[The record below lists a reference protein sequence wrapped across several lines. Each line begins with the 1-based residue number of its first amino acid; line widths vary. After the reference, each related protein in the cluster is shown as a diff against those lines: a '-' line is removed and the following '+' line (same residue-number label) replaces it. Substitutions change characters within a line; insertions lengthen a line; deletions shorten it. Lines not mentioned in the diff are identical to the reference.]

1 MKEGGVMALNEWDAV
16 IRICVAGGLTG
27 ILGLEREIRAKS
39 AGLRTFTLVGVGAA
53 LFTAAG
59 ALAVPAG
66 TDPTRIAA
74 QVASGVGFIGAGLV
88 FQRGSQ
94 THNLTTAAGIW
105 TTAAVGVACGMGLL
119 ILATA
124 TTVLMLV
131 ALVIY
136 RFIVLRIIRPQLP
149 HGDEEPDI

>member
-1 MKEGGVMALNEWDAV
+1 MALNEWDAV
-16 IRICVAGGLTG
+16 IRVCVAGGLTG
-27 ILGLEREIRAKS
+27 ILGLERELRGKS

-53 LFTAAG
+53 LFTAVG
-59 ALAVPAG
+59 ALIVPAG
-66 TDPTRIAA
+66 MDVTRIAA
-74 QVASGVGFIGAGLV
+74 QVVTGIGFLGAGLV
-88 FQRGSQ
+88 FQHGSQ
-94 THNLTTAAGIW
+94 TRNLTTAAGIW
-105 TTAAVGVACGMGLL
+105 TTAAIGVACGVGLL

-136 RFIVLRIIRPQLP
+136 RFIVLGVIRPRLP